1 MEAVSKSAED
11 LPDPDFFNNIKTA
24 IEKELDKMKKIV
36 NNINQMRVEAAYLE
50 SDLVLMIDAPTWEE
64 ISELIGIGTSPMTM
78 DDVTVKEENI

>member
-1 MEAVSKSAED
+1 MEAASKSTED
-11 LPDPDFFNNIKTA
+11 LPDPDFFNNIRAA
-24 IEKELDKMKKIV
+24 IEKELDKIKKIV

-78 DDVTVKEENI
+78 GDVTVKEENK